1 MEIIN
6 RYVYAVS
13 KRLPEAQRNDVAD
26 ELHGLIEDMLEERV
40 QDTEVTEQD
49 VESVLVELGHPRSLA
64 RKYRDRKKYVIGP
77 ELYDLYILVL
87 KIALIS
93 TIAVN
98 TAVFVI
104 QVIFNPLSILD
115 YFVNYIVSFFTVVI
129 PMVFGWT
136 TFGFAFVE
144 YFSEGRMEKLELEKG
159 WKPSSLPP
167 VPEKKRQIKRSEPI
181 TGIVIYVLLI
191 IMLSFSSEYFGIW
204 IFQDD
209 ELAGVVPFLNEARY
223 GSLIFL
229 AFIIFGAGIVKECMK
244 LFYEKWTYKLVT
256 FTAIVNFVVMALV
269 LFMITRMQIWNP
281 TFMNELMQYDLI
293 TKGSEGYDVVR
304 QIWEQLTFWTV
315 IFLVFGLLWDLIAGF
330 IKVRKAKV
338 KWNI

>member
-13 KRLPEAQRNDVAD
+13 KRLPESQRKDVAD
-26 ELHGLIEDMLEERV
+26 ELRGLIEDMLDERV
-40 QDTEVTEQD
+40 QDGEVIEQD

-64 RKYRDRKKYVIGP
+64 RKYRDSKKYVIGP

-98 TAVFVI
+98 SFVFVI
-104 QVIFNPLSILD
+104 QVILNPVNILD
-115 YFVNYIVSFFTVVI
+115 YFVSYIVSFFTVVF

-136 TFGFAFVE
+136 TFGFALAG
-144 YFSEGRMEKLELEKG
+144 YFSDGRMEKLELEKG

-167 VPEKKRQIKRSEPI
+167 VPEEKRQIKRSEPI

-191 IMLSFSSEYFGIW
+191 IMLTFSTEYFGIW
-204 IFQDD
+204 IFQNN
-209 ELAGVVPFLNEARY
+209 ELAGVVPFLNEAHY
-223 GSLIFL
+223 GSLFIL
-229 AFIIFGAGIVKECMK
+229 AFIIFGAGIVKECLK
-244 LFYEKWTYKLVT
+244 LVYEKWTYKLVT
-256 FTAIVNFVVMALV
+256 FTAIVNFIVIALI
-269 LFMITRMQIWNP
+269 LFIITKSQIWNP
-281 TFMNELMQYDLI
+281 TFMNELMQYGLI

-315 IFLVFGLLWDLIAGF
+315 IFLVFGLLLDLIAGF
-330 IKVRKAKV
+330 IKVRKAKL
-338 KWNI
+338 K